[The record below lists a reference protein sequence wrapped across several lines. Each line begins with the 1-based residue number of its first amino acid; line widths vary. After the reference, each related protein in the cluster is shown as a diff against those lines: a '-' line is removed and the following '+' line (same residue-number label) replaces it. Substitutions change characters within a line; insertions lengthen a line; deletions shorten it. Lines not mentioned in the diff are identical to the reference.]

1 MQVENFSEF
10 VDDLVTDIAQRPSSQ
25 SGEITHILDFGSGQA
40 YLSRTL
46 ARKYNH
52 HVVGIESRTAN
63 IEGAREMDMRF
74 DNLAKKRERKKK
86 KKGQRQDG
94 NESKSVKEEEEDQVA
109 GGSLQYIEKRI
120 EDGNLGEVVS
130 AIRDMSVSP
139 KEEFT
144 QAEAYNKDDSC
155 TNGECRETS
164 GTQVTEA
171 LDKALGNEAK
181 IHNKRLLL
189 ISLHSCGNLVHHAL
203 KAFVAT
209 PEVKAIA
216 LIGIF
221 AMFLHFMGIGDSSDP
236 CMQVVVT
243 T

>member
-10 VDDLVTDIAQRPSSQ
+10 IDDLVTDIAQQ
-25 SGEITHILDFGSGQA
+25 GGKNGEITHILDFGSGQA

-46 ARKYNH
+46 AKKYNH

-63 IEGAREMDMRF
+63 IAGAREMDVRF
-74 DNLAKKRERKKK
+74 DNLTKKRERNKKK
-86 KKGQRQDG
+86 KRRRQDG
-94 NESKSVKEEEEDQVA
+94 AEKILEKVKEEEEVV

-130 AIRDMSVSP
+130 AIRDMSVSAQ
-139 KEEFT
+139 KEVT
-144 QAEAYNKDDSC
+144 EAGACDGNDGCAD
-155 TNGECRETS
+155 GESEETS
-164 GTQVTEA
+164 GIQVAKT
-171 LDKALGNEAK
+171 LDRVLENRVESYD
-181 IHNKRLLL
+181 KRLLL

-203 KAFVAT
+203 KAFIAT

-216 LIGIF
+216 LIGIPAQISRF
-221 AMFLHFMGIGDSSDP
+221 VGINDRSNIDV
-236 CMQVVVT
+236 QAVAT

>member
-10 VDDLVTDIAQRPSSQ
+10 IDDLVTDIAQQ
-25 SGEITHILDFGSGQA
+25 SGKNGEITHILDFGSGQA

-46 ARKYNH
+46 AKKYNH

-63 IEGAREMDMRF
+63 IAGAREMDVRF

-86 KKGQRQDG
+86 KKGQGQDG
-94 NESKSVKEEEEDQVA
+94 VEKILTKEREEEEVV

-130 AIRDMSVSP
+130 AIRDMSVSVE
-139 KEEFT
+139 KEVM
-144 QAEAYNKDDSC
+144 EAGACNGNDSC
-155 TNGECRETS
+155 AAGEYEETS
-164 GTQVTEA
+164 GIRVAKA
-171 LDKALGNEAK
+171 LDRVLENGVESCD
-181 IHNKRLLL
+181 KRLLL

-203 KAFVAT
+203 RAFIAT

-216 LIGIF
+216 LIGIPTQISRF
-221 AMFLHFMGIGDSSDP
+221 VGINDRSNIDI
-236 CMQVVVT
+236 QAVVT

>member
-10 VDDLVTDIAQRPSSQ
+10 VDDLVTDIAQRQSSQ
-25 SGEITHILDFGSGQA
+25 NGEITHILDFGSGQA

-94 NESKSVKEEEEDQVA
+94 NERKLVKEEEEEQVM

-120 EDGNLGEVVS
+120 ENGNLGEVVS
-130 AIRDMSVSP
+130 AIRDMSISA
-139 KEEFT
+139 EEEVT
-144 QAEAYNKDDSC
+144 QTKAYNKGDNC
-155 TNGECRETS
+155 TNGECGETS
-164 GTQVTEA
+164 GIRATEA
-171 LDKALGNEAK
+171 LDKVLGNEVK
-181 IHNKRLLL
+181 SCGKRLLL

-216 LIGIF
+216 LIGIVTI
-221 AMFLHFMGIGDSSDP
+221 FLRFIGISDSSNAD
-236 CMQVVVT
+236 MQAVVT